1 MIEKS
6 ERLELRLSAKQKQ
19 QIKNLANK
27 CGLSS
32 GKVIANINVTLAWQL
47 GNVEPHIDALTVGFD
62 TYPSAVIDVLTGRFK
77 PIEKLPVTLLRGDE
91 VLKVNKDGVCISPND
106 VPGYDKDKYI
116 PDNLK
121 DENGKAYAYR
131 DTAGNY
137 YELDFSLSY

>member
-19 QIKNLANK
+19 QIKNLSNK

-32 GKVIANINVTLAWQL
+32 GKVIANINVTLAWQI

-62 TYPSAVIDVLTGRFK
+62 TNPSAVIDVLTGRFK
-77 PIEKLPVTLLRGDE
+77 PVGKLPVTLPRGDE

-137 YELDFSLSY
+137 YELDFSLGY

>member
-1 MIEKS
+1 MIH
-6 ERLELRLSAKQKQ
+6 
-19 QIKNLANK
+19 N
-27 CGLSS
+27 
-32 GKVIANINVTLAWQL
+32 
-47 GNVEPHIDALTVGFD
+47 
-62 TYPSAVIDVLTGRFK
+62 PSAVIDVLTGRFK
-77 PIEKLPVTLLRGDE
+77 PVGKLPVTLPRGDE

-106 VPGYDKDKYI
+106 VPRYDKDKYI